1 MNNNL
6 PVCDGKENKKR
17 LSNNSICNK
26 IQAVTVHYDSLR

>member
-6 PVCDGKENKKR
+6 PVCDGKENNKR

-26 IQAVTVHYDSLR
+26 IVSAKY